1 MSALFVTGTDTGVG
15 KTFVA
20 CALATALR
28 QRGRRVAVMK
38 PVETGVEDEP
48 ADALALRAA
57 AADPAPLDDICPY
70 RLRAPLAPA
79 VAARLEGV
87 TIDVARLVA
96 LVARRRQEADLLL
109 VEGAG
114 GLLVPLDAQ
123 TTWAELA
130 VRTGLP
136 LLIVGANRL
145 GTVNHCAL
153 TARVAAAAGLVV
165 HGFVLSQPAVETD
178 TSAATNADTIA
189 TLTGL
194 PCLGVLPS
202 RSRRSRAAE
211 ISTHAEWSARHG
223 EQKPGATSAAG
234 VARVLLNAQPDRRQ
248 YRVVMRDRCT
258 PCARYERR
266 RRPAIDRMTAG
277 GPYVPKPRNGLS
289 DSPKFR
295 SGR

>member
-28 QRGRRVAVMK
+28 ERGRRIAVMK

-96 LVARRRQEADLLL
+96 LVARRRQEADVLL

-114 GLLVPLDAQ
+114 GFLVPLDAQ

-130 VRTGLP
+130 ARAGLP

-165 HGFVLSQPAVETD
+165 RGFVLSQPGAETD
-178 TSAATNADTIA
+178 ASAATNAETIA
-189 TLTGL
+189 VLTGL
-194 PCLGVLPS
+194 RCLGVLG
-202 RSRRSRAAE
+202 
-211 ISTHAEWSARHG
+211 H
-223 EQKPGATSAAG
+223 SAA
-234 VARVLLNAQPDRRQ
+234 
-248 YRVVMRDRCT
+248 
-258 PCARYERR
+258 
-266 RRPAIDRMTAG
+266 PAEAG
-277 GPYVPKPRNGLS
+277 GALDVDALL
-289 DSPKFR
+289 
-295 SGR
+295 

>member
-1 MSALFVTGTDTGVG
+1 VSALFVTGTDTGVG

-28 QRGRRVAVMK
+28 ERGRRIAVMK
-38 PVETGVEDEP
+38 PVETGVEGEP

-96 LVARRRQEADLLL
+96 LVARRRQEADMLL

-123 TTWAELA
+123 TTYAELA

-136 LLIVGANRL
+136 LLVVGANRL

-165 HGFVLSQPAVETD
+165 HGFVLSQPAAETD
-178 TSAATNADTIA
+178 ASAATNAETIA

-194 PCLGVLPS
+194 RCLRVLP
-202 RSRRSRAAE
+202 
-211 ISTHAEWSARHG
+211 HCAR
-223 EQKPGATSAAG
+223 EEATSALDA
-234 VARVLLNAQPDRRQ
+234 ATQMP
-248 YRVVMRDRCT
+248 
-258 PCARYERR
+258 
-266 RRPAIDRMTAG
+266 
-277 GPYVPKPRNGLS
+277 
-289 DSPKFR
+289 
-295 SGR
+295 

>member
-38 PVETGVEDEP
+38 PVETGVEGEP

-70 RLRAPLAPA
+70 RLAPA

-165 HGFVLSQPAVETD
+165 HGFVLSQPAAETD
-178 TSAATNADTIA
+178 VSAATNAETIA

-194 PCLGVLPS
+194 RCLRVLP
-202 RSRRSRAAE
+202 
-211 ISTHAEWSARHG
+211 HCAR
-223 EQKPGATSAAG
+223 EEATSALDA
-234 VARVLLNAQPDRRQ
+234 ATQMP
-248 YRVVMRDRCT
+248 
-258 PCARYERR
+258 
-266 RRPAIDRMTAG
+266 
-277 GPYVPKPRNGLS
+277 
-289 DSPKFR
+289 
-295 SGR
+295 